1 METISVVVPVYNV
14 AAELGRCV
22 ASIVAQSYG
31 NLQIVLVDDGS
42 TDGSGALCDAHARDD
57 ARIAVVHKPNGGLS
71 SARNAGLAAA
81 TGTWV
86 LYVDA
91 DDWIEPDACA
101 RLQAAGAAARADVVV
116 GEALWETP
124 AGVRRMAHRALEDG
138 AAISGRD
145 YIVYAVRNRELYVP
159 VWLNL
164 YRRDFLVR
172 NDLRCVEGLVQED
185 LELLPRVFT
194 RAERV
199 AYAPGAFYHYVD
211 RATSIMNATGRAR
224 RARSLAVVYA
234 RWAELCDGLQDR
246 ELQRA
251 LRGHM
256 VRSYLHACRELGLRR
271 GLPDG
276 ALGPGFLVRNAL
288 TARDACQALGYVLFP
303 DLYRLLGRLCQR

>member
-164 YRRDFLVR
+164 YRRDFWSATTCAASKGWSRRTWSCCRGCSRAPKGWPVR
-172 NDLRCVEGLVQED
+172 
-185 LELLPRVFT
+185 
-194 RAERV
+194 RA
-199 AYAPGAFYHYVD
+199 PSTT
-211 RATSIMNATGRAR
+211 TSTAR
-224 RARSLAVVYA
+224 RPS
-234 RWAELCDGLQDR
+234 
-246 ELQRA
+246 
-251 LRGHM
+251 
-256 VRSYLHACRELGLRR
+256 
-271 GLPDG
+271 
-276 ALGPGFLVRNAL
+276 
-288 TARDACQALGYVLFP
+288 
-303 DLYRLLGRLCQR
+303 